1 MVGVCRP
8 HFGNADWYSYLT
20 LLVISLPAA
29 ISHFP
34 NSPIFLHKQP
44 HFALRVPTTTTP
56 NTYGHLNAVPSPRH
70 LPRYYHRRAI
80 MDTGVDEVQ
89 TTLSLIEGAGLP
101 HPSAPLLA
109 SFVTEA
115 LNPPSAARYMK
126 RRLLL
131 GEGSSLV
138 TDWSY
143 IVESSK
149 TFRCFSFSSPT

>member
-1 MVGVCRP
+1 
-8 HFGNADWYSYLT
+8 
-20 LLVISLPAA
+20 
-29 ISHFP
+29 
-34 NSPIFLHKQP
+34 
-44 HFALRVPTTTTP
+44 
-56 NTYGHLNAVPSPRH
+56 
-70 LPRYYHRRAI
+70 
-80 MDTGVDEVQ
+80 MDTGADEVQ

-109 SFVTEA
+109 SFVIEA

-143 IVESSK
+143 NRRIK
-149 TFRCFSFSSPT
+149 